1 MRAGVAIVDGGLLR
15 RDLKLCETGISLER
29 VCNPLGRV
37 VSNQEATV
45 TPHKLPNAV
54 IDAGNNNKD
63 TIVRSS
69 ANIHVKSFI
78 RTSETNEPTQRKV
91 NPALP

>member
-37 VSNQEATV
+37 VSSLETTV

-54 IDAGNNNKD
+54 IGAGNNNKD
-63 TIVRSS
+63 TIVSSS